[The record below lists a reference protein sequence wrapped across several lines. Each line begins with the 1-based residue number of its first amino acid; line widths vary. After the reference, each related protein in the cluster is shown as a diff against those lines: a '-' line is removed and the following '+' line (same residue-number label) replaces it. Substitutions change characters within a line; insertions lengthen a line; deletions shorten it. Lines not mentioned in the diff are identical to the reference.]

1 MGNRFFP
8 LGGRGHGGRAHLR
21 PSSSPFARFLLNITP
36 LDIRKQEFRTRFRG
50 CDPDEVQS
58 FLDQVAGALEEANA
72 AVAALEERNQEA
84 ESRLGHYRLI
94 EQNLQDAAVTVQKS
108 LDETKRLAEK
118 EAELIVREAHSRAE
132 KEGEVLKERV
142 TRLQQDIATLEMQR
156 ANFLVRLK
164 AVVRSQSDLIEAMEL
179 EAHLGRQLPEKEI

>member
-1 MGNRFFP
+1 
-8 LGGRGHGGRAHLR
+8 
-21 PSSSPFARFLLNITP
+21 LNITP
-36 LDIRKQEFRTRFRG
+36 LDIRKQEFRTKFRG
-50 CDPDEVQS
+50 CDPDEVRS

-118 EAELIVREAHSRAE
+118 EAELIVREAHTRAE
-132 KEGEVLKERV
+132 KEGEALKERV

-164 AVVRSQSDLIEAMEL
+164 AVVHSQSDLIEAMEL
-179 EAHLGRQLPEKEI
+179 EAHLGRQLPGKEI

>member
-1 MGNRFFP
+1 M
-8 LGGRGHGGRAHLR
+8 
-21 PSSSPFARFLLNITP
+21 
-36 LDIRKQEFRTRFRG
+36 
-50 CDPDEVQS
+50 
-58 FLDQVAGALEEANA
+58 
-72 AVAALEERNQEA
+72 
-84 ESRLGHYRLI
+84 
-94 EQNLQDAAVTVQKS
+94 
-108 LDETKRLAEK
+108 
-118 EAELIVREAHSRAE
+118 IVREAHTRAE